1 MKKTILAV
9 VTSSL
14 FAASANAAVVYDKDG
29 QQVDIY
35 GRMEYDAG
43 QMSFKDADT
52 SKSANNFGG
61 DASARLGINGKWA
74 TTSDVSLLG
83 KLEYQVNAEGHNAL
97 GSSDANTSN
106 SSTTDSMFARYAFV
120 GADFGNGIQATI
132 GQQDSA
138 YAELK
143 DVTDTFN
150 YFDGESEDQFG
161 NGRWADSAKVAYAAD
176 GWDLRASVASTDANK
191 DTASETEDYFKHA
204 YSAAAGYTFKLD
216 DVQSLKAVL
225 AYQAATKH
233 VYLTGDSSDDAQYA
247 LGLGYTYDAF
257 YLGSTYGQRKHDT
270 ADYKDDIWTATAS
283 YKVLPEVTVYT
294 NYEIVDPHNA
304 AGKATE
310 TSASGENGEFY
321 VFGTEYDF
329 TPKAKAYAEYK
340 LNQVTGYDNQYVV
353 GLQYNF

>member
-43 QMSFKDADT
+43 QMGFKT
-52 SKSANNFGG
+52 SNAQDVNSFGG

-74 TTSDVSLLG
+74 TASDVSLLG
-83 KLEYQVNAEGHNAL
+83 KLEYQLNAEGNDAFSA
-97 GSSDANTSN
+97 GKDANTN
-106 SSTTDSMFARYAFV
+106 SIFARYAFV

-150 YFDGESEDQFG
+150 YFDGVNEDQFG

-176 GWDLRASVASTDANK
+176 GWDLRASVASSDANK
-191 DTASETEDYFKHA
+191 DTAAQTSNYFKDA

-216 DVQSLKAVL
+216 NVQSLKAVL
-225 AYQAATKH
+225 AYQAATEH
-233 VYLTGDSSDDAQYA
+233 LVATDDTTTDAQYA

-257 YLGSTYGQRKHDT
+257 YLGSTYGQRKHDV

-283 YKVLPEVTVYT
+283 YKVLPELTAYT

-310 TSASGENGEFY
+310 TSPSGANGEFY

-329 TPKAKAYAEYK
+329 TPKAKVYAEYK
-340 LNQVTGYDNQYVV
+340 LNRVSGYDNQYVA

>member
-43 QMSFKDADT
+43 QMSFKT
-52 SKSANNFGG
+52 SNAQDVKNFGG
-61 DASARLGINGKWA
+61 DGSARLGVNGKWA
-74 TTSDVSLLG
+74 TGSDVSLIG
-83 KLEYQVNAEGHNAL
+83 KLEYQLAGEGNDSFS
-97 GSSDANTSN
+97 SSD
-106 SSTTDSMFARYAFV
+106 TTTTTFTDRYAFI
-120 GADFGNGIQATI
+120 GADFGNGIQATV

-150 YFDGESEDQFG
+150 YFDGEDEDQFG
-161 NGRWADSAKVAYAAD
+161 NGRWADSYKVTYAAD
-176 GWDLRASVASTDANK
+176 GWDLRANVAFSDTNK
-191 DTASETEDYFKHA
+191 DP
-204 YSAAAGYTFKLD
+204 SAATTYYKRESALAAGYTFKLD

-225 AYQAATKH
+225 AYQAATQH
-233 VYLTGDSSDDAQYA
+233 TTTADNSTDSQYA

-257 YLGSTYGQRKHDT
+257 YLGSTYGQRKHDV
-270 ADYKDDIWTATAS
+270 AGYKDDIWTATAS
-283 YKVLPEVTVYT
+283 YKVLPEVTAYT

-304 AGKATE
+304 AGKAAA
-310 TSASGENGEFY
+310 TSPSGENGEFY
-321 VFGTEYDF
+321 VFGSEYDF
-329 TPKAKAYAEYK
+329 TAKAKAYAEFK
-340 LNQVTGYDNQYVV
+340 LNRVAGYDNQYVV
-353 GLQYNF
+353 GMQYNF